1 MKITKERLNKIIKE
15 ETDAVLSEKRG
26 FLRKLF
32 RMQNPNLNKYL
43 KAYEMAIKTIKRKYE
58 NLDSNAV
65 AGGRGSDNTVD
76 QYEALL
82 SDLDMARDAFQTY
95 QDESG
100 FDANQDQRELGREL
114 AKNDKNLR
122 QSIRASADEISAASY
137 RSPVLMKHERENE
150 ERRRRWARE
159 KEEEEARG
167 PAYGSGSSRRGSAYD
182 KFGQKWQDRN
192 VVDISRLEETIAEAL
207 KEVLKEKH

>member
-1 MKITKERLNKIIKE
+1 MNIKKSELKQIIKE
-15 ETDAVLSEKRG
+15 EAIAVLSEKRG

-43 KAYEMAIKTIKRKYE
+43 EAYEMAIKSIKKEYE
-58 NLDSNAV
+58 DIDSSSA
-65 AGGRGSDNTVD
+65 TTED

-82 SDLDMARDAFQTY
+82 SDLGMARDAFRTY

-100 FDANQDQRELGREL
+100 YDANQDQRGLGREL
-114 AKNDKNLR
+114 ARNDKNLR
-122 QSIRASADEISAASY
+122 QSIQASADEKAAASH
-137 RSPVLMKHERENE
+137 RSPVMMKHERENE

-182 KFGQKWQDRN
+182 KFGKNWQDRN
-192 VVDISRLEETIAEAL
+192 VIDMTRLEETIANTL
-207 KEVLKEKH
+207 KEILEGK